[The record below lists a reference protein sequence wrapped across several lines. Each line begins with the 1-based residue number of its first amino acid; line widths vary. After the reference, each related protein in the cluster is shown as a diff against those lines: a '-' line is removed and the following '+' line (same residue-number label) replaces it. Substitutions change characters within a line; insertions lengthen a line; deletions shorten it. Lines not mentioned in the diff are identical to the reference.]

1 MSNASTNVTTK
12 KVESEL
18 RVTDLE
24 AKVASSVK
32 INNQTKPKKLK
43 IDSTKDEFGITTKL
57 SSAINQ
63 KYEVLELIGNGSYG
77 CVS

>member
-12 KVESEL
+12 KVEQEL
-18 RVTDLE
+18 
-24 AKVASSVK
+24 KVKNDPEVK
-32 INNQTKPKKLK
+32 IKNQIKMKKPR
-43 IDSTKDEFGITTKL
+43 DESAKDEFGITHKL

>member
-12 KVESEL
+12 KVEVEL
-18 RVTDLE
+18 RRNTDLE
-24 AKVASSVK
+24 SGNSTVK
-32 INNQTKPKKLK
+32 IKNQIKTKKPKD
-43 IDSTKDEFGITTKL
+43 DSAKDEFGITHKL
-57 SSAINQ
+57 SAAINQ

>member
-1 MSNASTNVTTK
+1 MK
-12 KVESEL
+12 KPRDES
-18 RVTDLE
+18 
-24 AKVASSVK
+24 A
-32 INNQTKPKKLK
+32 
-43 IDSTKDEFGITTKL
+43 KDEFGITHKL